1 MKLISRLLLGLAC
14 LCVGACAWWLMTTP
28 MHTLVWCASGGAAP
42 WAQPACAQ
50 TALHLRPT
58 EGDLQ
63 SLREDASWPRQLLGI
78 DDPELRKALFRR
90 YVDKGLDIDAAEP
103 PVAEQPGVEGRTV
116 LFSAAFDG
124 DADRVRLL
132 LDLGADRHHRSALGL
147 TAADVAEQMKART
160 GEARYDEVIALL
172 R

>member
-1 MKLISRLLLGLAC
+1 MKLFARSAAALVSLYF
-14 LCVGACAWWLMTTP
+14 GAFVWWLTTTP
-28 MHTLVWCASGGAAP
+28 IHTLVWCAADLSALAR
-42 WAQPACAQ
+42 PACKL
-50 TALHLRPT
+50 TVLRWRPT
-58 EGDLQ
+58 DSDLQ
-63 SLREDASWPRQLLGI
+63 ALREDASWPRQLLGI

>member
-1 MKLISRLLLGLAC
+1 MKLFARSAAALVSLYF
-14 LCVGACAWWLMTTP
+14 GAFVWWLTTTP
-28 MHTLVWCASGGAAP
+28 IHTLVWCAADLSALAR
-42 WAQPACAQ
+42 PACKL
-50 TALHLRPT
+50 TVLRWRPT
-58 EGDLQ
+58 DSDLQ
-63 SLREDASWPRQLLGI
+63 ALREDASWPRQLLGI

-124 DADRVRLL
+124 D
-132 LDLGADRHHRSALGL
+132 RHHRSALGL